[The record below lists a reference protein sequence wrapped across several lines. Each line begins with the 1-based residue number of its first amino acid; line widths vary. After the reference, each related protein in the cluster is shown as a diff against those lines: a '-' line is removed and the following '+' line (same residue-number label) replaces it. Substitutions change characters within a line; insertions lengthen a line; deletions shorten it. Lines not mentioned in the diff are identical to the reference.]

1 MATVDNYQVAM
12 IPSIAGPFIAK
23 DSTVDAY
30 QFPLFF
36 LPQGLGR
43 SSLKNNHS

>member
-1 MATVDNYQVAM
+1 MATVDNYQGAM
-12 IPSIAGPFIAK
+12 IPSIAVSFVAIE
-23 DSTVDAY
+23 SNVDPY
-30 QFPLFF
+30 QSPLFF